1 MSIKRIVA
9 ANAAPID
16 APSTI
21 NKLKFNGS
29 SEALKPRLQFKSDR
43 NQNRP
48 ELKTQ
53 SPREYNWRRK
63 IQIEIEEEAHEVRSV
78 PTPTS
83 SRRSVDQS

>member
-29 SEALKPRLQFKSDR
+29 SEALKPRLQFKGDR

-48 ELKTQ
+48 ELKRSRQGSTIGAGRFKLKLKKKPTKSGRSQ
-53 SPREYNWRRK
+53 LL
-63 IQIEIEEEAHEVRSV
+63 QAVEA
-78 PTPTS
+78 
-83 SRRSVDQS
+83 Q